1 LETRDSGGA
10 EEWDGRMIEFFFW
23 KGFRKSLLNL
33 MSEFIVEVDG
43 VMFSCG
49 LDVFVGSFMQ
59 LSDTNAMSIQTQDLA
74 RLPRVVLVKHIKVTK
89 VHVRTDNGICV

>member
-1 LETRDSGGA
+1 
-10 EEWDGRMIEFFFW
+10 
-23 KGFRKSLLNL
+23 

-49 LDVFVGSFMQ
+49 LDVFVESFMQ
-59 LSDTNAMSIQTQDLA
+59 LSDTNAMSIQTQDLT
-74 RLPRVVLVKHIKVTK
+74 RLPRVVLVKHNKVTK